1 MTWPLPLLVRVRSPL
16 HSTSEFCI
24 VWLLIDLTHDY
35 ASLLKIGPASNWLHY
50 LVSNAINMI
59 QISALFLG
67 FLMSSLLD
75 RRLMFRAAAV
85 GKVHWF
91 LLLVRHEKKLAV
103 N

>member
-1 MTWPLPLLVRVRSPL
+1 
-16 HSTSEFCI
+16 
-24 VWLLIDLTHDY
+24 
-35 ASLLKIGPASNWLHY
+35 